1 MSTLFLIICGVAVVF
16 YAVFLFECSRPV
28 RKSWKGPVVRKS
40 TETAVVDSATGRRF
54 LVHLEQQMAEFLS
67 AHRRAAAMLLIGM
80 LLISIPIAA
89 QGPRAQPA
97 VPPSSD
103 TDQQISPAVQKQLDA
118 CKRATR
124 PCKSA
129 LSSWRRS

>member
-28 RKSWKGPVVRKS
+28 RKSRKAPVVRKS
-40 TETAVVDSATGRRF
+40 TEAAVIDSATGRRF

-80 LLISIPIAA
+80 VLISIPIAA
-89 QGPRAQPA
+89 QGPSGATTGSAVERHRPA
-97 VPPSSD
+97 NIACRPEAARCLAKE
-103 TDQQISPAVQKQLDA
+103 QRGDA
-118 CKRATR
+118 KAH
-124 PCKSA
+124 
-129 LSSWRRS
+129 